1 MFEASL
7 EPTKKDGKV
16 ARVCDGGDNQGAE
29 TLIELKG
36 KVRRTGDQGRKQ
48 RKVWVAERADFIIS
62 LYQKHFYVDSRP
74 VVHHTA

>member
-1 MFEASL
+1 MERQLPQLGDGQDAIGVQC
-7 EPTKKDGKV
+7 PMTKQDGKV

-48 RKVWVAERADFIIS
+48 RKVWVA
-62 LYQKHFYVDSRP
+62 